1 MEKVT
6 RKFIFKGKTRIFCV
20 ANKQTLFAGL
30 WDLKSPH
37 FTFIIVERASIKII
51 VSKLL
56 RTFVYFLGFPSIFS
70 FFFNKWY

>member
-51 VSKLL
+51 ISMLS
-56 RTFVYFLGFPSIFS
+56 SILFYQ
-70 FFFNKWY
+70 FYH